1 MDKVFHLLTYSILF
15 SQPPAPPSEDKHSS
29 MVKFLISV
37 LIIFVVCYFRLQ
49 MYKILKILNVRCFL
63 GLC

>member
-15 SQPPAPPSEDKHSS
+15 SHHQHHQVKINTS

-49 MYKILKILNVRCFL
+49 MYKVLKILNVRCFL